1 MEVSEGGT
9 VTVNAT
15 SAVAAFSPH
24 YSEAGTVE
32 KYKGPNGTV
41 GAVAVDSHG
50 ATHINPKNVYQ
61 KPKYPTVTDMAGGL
75 FLLLR
80 TNWNYRACCRKPR
93 RCDVHRRHDK
103 QDGRACRGH
112 CGGWRRDL
120 R

>member
-61 KPKYPTVTDMAGGL
+61 KRKCPTVTDMAGGL
-75 FLLLR
+75 FLLHANELELPCMLQETSPLR
-80 TNWNYRACCRKPR
+80 RPPA
-93 RCDVHRRHDK
+93 
-103 QDGRACRGH
+103 A
-112 CGGWRRDL
+112 
-120 R
+120 